1 MDIIKRN
8 LFAEL
13 RIQHFASNEQL
24 EPMSRFKQQRL
35 GALLANIDYDNE
47 GKTTMSTP
55 ILNRRLRHIQ
65 EGERHAID
73 ASMDTLDLLKIIVS
87 NVNAT
92 INSGIP
98 IKGIVALG
106 QFLRTRGDK
115 VDFIKLEQWL
125 RKLHISRMAQL
136 QGSILIQFFGF
147 EIAEIPFVEFLEKD
161 SLKLMN
167 RTITHTESHQKEE
180 WHFRQDK
187 TGFVHNNPTLLRR
200 NIRKSI
206 HYIKFAPIE
215 TISNF
220 IGNFARSLSEIEE

>member
-13 RIQHFASNEQL
+13 RIQHFASDEKP
-24 EPMSRFKQQRL
+24 EPMSRFKQKRL
-35 GALLANIDYDNE
+35 EGLLANIDYNNK
-47 GKTTMSTP
+47 GKATLSTP
-55 ILNRRLRHIQ
+55 ILNRRLKHIQ
-65 EGERHAID
+65 EAERHAID
-73 ASMDTLDLLKIIVS
+73 TSMETLDLLNIIVS
-87 NVNAT
+87 NINAT
-92 INSGIP
+92 INSGIS
-98 IKGIVALG
+98 IKGIILLG
-106 QFLRTRGDK
+106 QYLRTKGDK

-147 EIAEIPFVEFLEKD
+147 EIDEIPFVEFLEKD
-161 SLKLMN
+161 SFRLMN
-167 RTITHTESHQKEE
+167 RTVTHTESDQKEE

-187 TGFVHNNPTLLRR
+187 TGFVHNNPTLLRKNLR
-200 NIRKSI
+200 RSIR
-206 HYIKFAPIE
+206 YVKFAPIE